1 MKVIKNELDNL
12 ILKALNEHKELLN
25 IFDSKFI
32 KEIINFSIL
41 ISNTLKSQ
49 GTIFWCGNGGSASDS
64 QHFSAELLGR
74 FKKDRIPL
82 KSVSLNTDLSLMTCI
97 ANDFG
102 YENIFSRQIEGL
114 GTNKDM
120 LIGISTSGK
129 SVNVINAIKEANGK
143 GIQTLAL
150 LGNDGGEIINIANH
164 SIVIPS
170 SNTARIQEMH
180 TFIGHLLCELI
191 EKELNLA

>member
-64 QHFSAELLGR
+64 QHLSAELLGR
-74 FKKDRIPL
+74 LKKNRRPL
-82 KSVSLNTDLSLMTCI
+82 RSISLSISVQL
-97 ANDFG
+97 
-102 YENIFSRQIEGL
+102 
-114 GTNKDM
+114 
-120 LIGISTSGK
+120 
-129 SVNVINAIKEANGK
+129 
-143 GIQTLAL
+143 
-150 LGNDGGEIINIANH
+150 
-164 SIVIPS
+164 
-170 SNTARIQEMH
+170 
-180 TFIGHLLCELI
+180 
-191 EKELNLA
+191 